1 MKGQTP
7 GFVQR
12 AATTTSFSLRK
23 RPRITSCFQ
32 ATIPGE
38 TLQTA
43 QSNIGRGLSFPRF
56 PHNHIGRRCF
66 IGVVNYYPRPQETGR
81 ISNMD
86 MLRVGVIG
94 VGVMGERHCRVYSSL
109 RRVQVVGIADLD
121 ASRGQ
126 AVAAQ
131 YETRHFEDRRQLLDK
146 VDAVS
151 IVTTTP
157 AHFDLAMEALEHG
170 VHVLVEK
177 PITETLEQGEQI
189 VGEAERRNLVLQ
201 VGHIERFNP
210 AFTELKNVTDGMRLI
225 AINVR
230 RLSPFDLSNTD
241 VDVICDLMIH
251 DLDLVADLVGT
262 QLEGINAWGRSINT
276 GAIDHAVAN
285 LSFRDGPI
293 ATLFASR
300 ITEQKVRMIEVI
312 AEGAYIEAD
321 LLSKSV
327 LVHRRTFP
335 HYLDN
340 HQATKYRQESII
352 ERIYVPM
359 AEPLM
364 LELRHF
370 VESVVEG
377 KPNIVP
383 GKDGLYALHLAKAVA
398 DQASQLTTLNSLDGA
413 PSEVLTQ

>member
-1 MKGQTP
+1 
-7 GFVQR
+7 
-12 AATTTSFSLRK
+12 
-23 RPRITSCFQ
+23 
-32 ATIPGE
+32 
-38 TLQTA
+38 
-43 QSNIGRGLSFPRF
+43 
-56 PHNHIGRRCF
+56 
-66 IGVVNYYPRPQETGR
+66 
-81 ISNMD
+81 MD

-94 VGVMGERHCRVYSSL
+94 VGIMGERHCRVYSSL
-109 RRVQVVGIADLD
+109 RNIRMAGVADLNPD
-121 ASRGQ
+121 RGR

-131 YETRHFEDRRQLLDK
+131 YDTRYFEDYRRLLDD

-157 AHFDLAMEALEHG
+157 AHFSLATEALEHG

-177 PITETLEQGEQI
+177 PLTETLKQGEQL
-189 VGEAERRNLVLQ
+189 VAEAERRNLVLQ

-210 AFTELKNVTDGMRLI
+210 AYIELKNVTEGMRLI
-225 AINVR
+225 AVNVR

-241 VDVICDLMIH
+241 VDVIRDLMIH
-251 DLDLVADLVGT
+251 DLDLVADLVGKH
-262 QLEGINAWGRSINT
+262 LEGINAWGRSIST

-285 LSFRDGPI
+285 LSYRDGPI

-321 LLSKSV
+321 LLGKSV

-335 HYLDN
+335 QYLDN
-340 HQATKYRQESII
+340 HQATKYRQESVI
-352 ERIYVPM
+352 ERMYVPM

-370 VESVVEG
+370 VESICEG

-383 GKDGLYALHLAKAVA
+383 GRDGLYALQLAQAVA
-398 DQASQLTTLNSLDGA
+398 DQANELMILNSLTGS
-413 PSEVLTQ
+413 PSAV

>member
-1 MKGQTP
+1 
-7 GFVQR
+7 
-12 AATTTSFSLRK
+12 
-23 RPRITSCFQ
+23 
-32 ATIPGE
+32 
-38 TLQTA
+38 
-43 QSNIGRGLSFPRF
+43 
-56 PHNHIGRRCF
+56 
-66 IGVVNYYPRPQETGR
+66 
-81 ISNMD
+81 
-86 MLRVGVIG
+86 
-94 VGVMGERHCRVYSSL
+94 MGERHCRVYSSL
-109 RRVQVVGIADLD
+109 RRIRVVGIADLD

-131 YETRHFEDRRQLLDK
+131 YETSYFEDHRKLLDK

-151 IVTTTP
+151 VVTTTP
-157 AHFDLAMEALEHG
+157 AHFDLAMEALERG

-177 PITETLEQGEQI
+177 PLTETLKQGAQL
-189 VGEAERRNLVLQ
+189 VSEAERRNLVLQ

-210 AFTELKNVTDGMRLI
+210 AFIELKNVTDGIRLI

-241 VDVICDLMIH
+241 VDVIRDLMIH
-251 DLDLVADLVGT
+251 DLDLVANLVGT

-321 LLSKSV
+321 LLGKSV

-335 HYLDN
+335 QYLDN
-340 HQATKYRQESII
+340 HQATKYRQESVI

-370 VESVVEG
+370 VESVCEG

-383 GKDGLYALHLAKAVA
+383 GKDGLYALQLAQAVA
-398 DQASQLTTLNSLDGA
+398 DQANQLMVSNSLVGS